1 MKQLSTLS
9 ESEGFCS
16 RLFLWNKISPGAE
29 ATVGQH
35 SINHDYCPTE
45 NDELICYLFE
55 LPISEFKP
63 VAINKF
69 A

>member
-1 MKQLSTLS
+1 MKVSVVDYFSGIKLVPVLKLQL
-9 ESEGFCS
+9 
-16 RLFLWNKISPGAE
+16 
-29 ATVGQH
+29 GQH